1 MSKNYKCVA
10 VIIIIMILAVTI
22 TGCGNRSSSEVKLLT
37 GIDGKTAVALTKNAK
52 TQSEY
57 LSIIPDV
64 QHIKDNIVN
73 VPDGFVYWGSTFK
86 NRYIVFIDS
95 DKNLMSIYDT
105 QNKQWQ
111 VQSVSLLPFISNSV
125 NTDTI
130 KDIRVSSVFLSNG
143 QVAVTFAMNN
153 NKFRKILDI
162 HQNSIIGSYFVV
174 YDINSKQ
181 FIYIKPVLI
190 ALDNIVKSVPEVTVL
205 RILYYDYSKGFIVST
220 SNKDI
225 NPIIYA
231 TDFFTDTSSIMQL
244 QVSYNSKQID
254 NFYNTGLTNNVP
266 YIISDGAV
274 LIGMPDK
281 ITVSYLHGI
290 ANVNSDNISVVGKYM
305 VVYDPYRLT
314 ITVYEGNSK
323 LYSIN
328 NALVHPIFANETLFT
343 IQNNNLILNKLG
355 NSDITNIAKVNDPK
369 NIGFIS
375 FDCKDYAVNVLY
387 GNGKLM
393 QYSVSKFKDSI
404 SDLPVIEISNNIGIN
419 LFVNKNSP
427 SYFIATGKVYA
438 CSGIKNVIVQ
448 GKHVKIDKNGSFTAN
463 VSIEK
468 GKTGIIQITIT
479 ADSNLNS
486 MSDAV
491 IILNVHNQ

>member
-1 MSKNYKCVA
+1 MSKNYKYVA

-244 QVSYNSKQID
+244 Q
-254 NFYNTGLTNNVP
+254 
-266 YIISDGAV
+266 
-274 LIGMPDK
+274 
-281 ITVSYLHGI
+281 
-290 ANVNSDNISVVGKYM
+290 
-305 VVYDPYRLT
+305 
-314 ITVYEGNSK
+314 GNST
-323 LYSIN
+323 
-328 NALVHPIFANETLFT
+328 F
-343 IQNNNLILNKLG
+343 
-355 NSDITNIAKVNDPK
+355 
-369 NIGFIS
+369 
-375 FDCKDYAVNVLY
+375 
-387 GNGKLM
+387 
-393 QYSVSKFKDSI
+393 
-404 SDLPVIEISNNIGIN
+404 
-419 LFVNKNSP
+419 
-427 SYFIATGKVYA
+427 
-438 CSGIKNVIVQ
+438 
-448 GKHVKIDKNGSFTAN
+448 
-463 VSIEK
+463 
-468 GKTGIIQITIT
+468 
-479 ADSNLNS
+479 
-486 MSDAV
+486 
-491 IILNVHNQ
+491 